1 VSRVRLNLGPTTIR
15 RPLSLAGPSVEP
27 PQSRDAG
34 LPRLSQRGSDT
45 VGGGS
50 RTPAR
55 LSAAAAAATGDRA
68 LQIVAVATS
77 SPVATRIATRL
88 CGQRE
93 HKMTTSWRHW
103 LDDNSTSR
111 YRHRGVTTR
120 ITFRSAVLTYR
131 CLHGSAGL
139 EI

>member
-1 VSRVRLNLGPTTIR
+1 MSRVRLNLGPTTIR
-15 RPLSLAGPSVEP
+15 RPLSLAGASVEP

-55 LSAAAAAATGDRA
+55 LSAAAAAAGDRA

-93 HKMTTSWRHW
+93 HKMTTSRRHW
-103 LDDNSTSR
+103 LDDNTTSR

-120 ITFRSAVLTYR
+120 ITFRSAVLTYC